1 MFFYNS
7 PWGTLNV
14 PWVTNVSR
22 KICLLLYFYIRQLRH
37 FVRSNELVE
46 NVDLT
51 DETNH
56 EIFEHGDGDSWES
69 EDDLELMDSDESEN
83 A

>member
-1 MFFYNS
+1 MGDSQYTMGYKRSFDQCGITTQNM
-7 PWGTLNV
+7 
-14 PWVTNVSR
+14 TNYGS
-22 KICLLLYFYIRQLRH
+22 QLRH

-51 DETNH
+51 DEANH
-56 EIFEHGDGDSWES
+56 EIFEHGDGDSWEP
-69 EDDLELMDSDESEN
+69 DDLELMDSDESKN